1 MKNILIKKNITILET
16 LVKLQSSQSKCL
28 IVINDQN
35 VLLGT
40 INDGDVRR
48 AILKSAKLNF
58 KILKYFNK
66 KCYFVRQ
73 DKLSQIDV
81 KEKFRK
87 LDINL
92 IPVVDKNKKV
102 IDFIPRSSNKKKI
115 LIKKNK
121 KFETVIMAGG
131 LGTRLKP
138 YTNILP
144 KPLLPYKNK
153 TIIEN
158 VINNFSNYGI
168 KKFIIS
174 LNYKNILVKSFFKE
188 LNPNYKVSFLEEK
201 KPLGTAG
208 ILFKL
213 SKNKKKFIVSNC
225 DVIIDV
231 DYNDLISY
239 HEKSKFDITLVVSVQ
254 NERIPYGVCKTINNK
269 LQSITE
275 KPEKN
280 YLANSGLY
288 VVNGKVFQLIK
299 KNENLSFVDLIKRAL
314 NKNFNIGIYPIPSNA
329 WVDLG
334 QSIDFT
340 REN

>member
-102 IDFIPRSSNKKKI
+102 IDFIPRSSNKKK
-115 LIKKNK
+115 
-121 KFETVIMAGG
+121 
-131 LGTRLKP
+131 
-138 YTNILP
+138 Y
-144 KPLLPYKNK
+144 
-153 TIIEN
+153 
-158 VINNFSNYGI
+158 
-168 KKFIIS
+168 
-174 LNYKNILVKSFFKE
+174 
-188 LNPNYKVSFLEEK
+188 
-201 KPLGTAG
+201 
-208 ILFKL
+208 
-213 SKNKKKFIVSNC
+213 
-225 DVIIDV
+225 
-231 DYNDLISY
+231 
-239 HEKSKFDITLVVSVQ
+239 
-254 NERIPYGVCKTINNK
+254 
-269 LQSITE
+269 
-275 KPEKN
+275 
-280 YLANSGLY
+280 
-288 VVNGKVFQLIK
+288 
-299 KNENLSFVDLIKRAL
+299 
-314 NKNFNIGIYPIPSNA
+314 
-329 WVDLG
+329 
-334 QSIDFT
+334 
-340 REN
+340 